1 MNKNQNQ
8 SRDQK
13 PETMTDRELAE
24 SIECFDLFIDCDDGS
39 SISENDIV
47 LYTALRC
54 EQLRREIHA
63 TYAVRRDEILT
74 ND

>member
-1 MNKNQNQ
+1 MKTNQ

-24 SIECFDLFIDCDDGS
+24 LIECFDLYIDCDDGS
-39 SISENDIV
+39 SIAEDDIV

-63 TYAVRRDEILT
+63 AYNVRREETFD
-74 ND
+74 D